1 MSARSEN
8 LLEMEMT
15 SALHLVIAAAVLV
28 LPFLTRVEAAGM
40 WSNVVVAL
48 IVAIVASYDGWA
60 ETHQKADQV
69 ADPSW
74 ILMLAGLWLVVYPF
88 FVTGSLAYT
97 WGTFAAGALLLVSA
111 GFLVAL
117 STMERRRQPRATP

>member
-1 MSARSEN
+1 MPIQEEN

-15 SALHLVIAAAVLV
+15 SMLHLVIAAAVLV
-28 LPFLTRVEAAGM
+28 LPFLTSVEAAGM

-48 IVAIVASYDGWA
+48 IVAVVASYDEWA
-60 ETHQKADQV
+60 ETHQRVEQV

-74 ILMLAGLWLVVYPF
+74 ILILAGLWLVVYPF

-97 WGTFAAGALLLVSA
+97 WGTFVAGALLLVSA
-111 GFLVAL
+111 SFLVVL
-117 STMERRRQPRATP
+117 STRERVRGADTSP